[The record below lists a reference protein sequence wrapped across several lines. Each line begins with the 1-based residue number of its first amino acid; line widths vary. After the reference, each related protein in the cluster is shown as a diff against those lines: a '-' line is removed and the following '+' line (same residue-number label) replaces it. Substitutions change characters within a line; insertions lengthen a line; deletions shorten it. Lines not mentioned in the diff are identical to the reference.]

1 MTTGVRVAG
10 ACWWVSIL
18 DSAEEVDGSS
28 RGGRGNA
35 YIEHHDGF
43 ACQCRMKF
51 LGDRKAA
58 LKKEDKHMAGC
69 RSFALV
75 GPIVIF
81 LRGRGEA
88 PRHIID
94 SYR

>member
-18 DSAEEVDGSS
+18 HSAKKVDGSS
-28 RGGRGNA
+28 GGGRCNA
-35 YIEHHDGF
+35 HIEHHDGF
-43 ACQCRMKF
+43 TSQCRMKCW
-51 LGDRKAA
+51 GDRRAA
-58 LKKEDKHMAGC
+58 LKQDDKHMAGC

-75 GPIVIF
+75 GPNVIF

-88 PRHIID
+88 PRHIIN
-94 SYR
+94 